1 MAQIE
6 FYSKDIQILRQSQQ
20 KMAFDLAQSKG
31 IILTMK
37 ELQRMT
43 DVFVECCIKPQN
55 QELKD
60 KIKEMDFWLEN
71 KTKK

>member
-31 IILTMK
+31 VILTMK